1 MSKRG
6 TRKATM
12 RTWAINAYG
21 GPERMQLMELRVPE
35 PGPGDMLIRMA
46 GAEVG
51 DWDILVRDGSWPM
64 GRPFPLVLGLA
75 GSGTVAA
82 LGRGATGFDEDH
94 PVYAYSYPLYD
105 NGAWA
110 EFMLVPTSYAARAP
124 AALDLTR
131 AGGVPIVGLTAH
143 ETLTDILEVHRGD
156 VVLITAAA
164 GGVGHLAVQIASRL
178 GGRVVGTASRRN
190 AEFVRGL
197 GAETVIDYT
206 TEDLVEAIHS
216 RYPHGVNKALNGVEG
231 ETADQVVQVLRDGG
245 QMVDLT
251 GSATAG
257 RSGVRVIRDYVVR
270 ADGDRLATIT
280 QMIDDGH
287 LMVEIQQV
295 VPFDRAPAAL
305 ELVQSKHVRGKIV
318 LGIAS

>member
-1 MSKRG
+1 
-6 TRKATM
+6 
-12 RTWAINAYG
+12 
-21 GPERMQLMELRVPE
+21 
-35 PGPGDMLIRMA
+35 MA

-82 LGRGATGFDEDH
+82 LGRGATDFDEDD

-110 EFMLVPTSYAARAP
+110 EYMLVPTSYAARAP
-124 AALDLTR
+124 ASLDLTR

-190 AEFVRGL
+190 EAFVRGL
-197 GAETVIDYT
+197 GAEAVIDYRRRT
-206 TEDLVEAIHS
+206 SSRRSTPAIPRASTRRSTAS
-216 RYPHGVNKALNGVEG
+216 RVKRPTRSY
-231 ETADQVVQVLRDGG
+231 RCC
-245 QMVDLT
+245 
-251 GSATAG
+251 ATAV
-257 RSGVRVIRDYVVR
+257 RWSTSPARRPPSGPVSASSGITSS
-270 ADGDRLATIT
+270 GPMAT
-280 QMIDDGH
+280 D
-287 LMVEIQQV
+287 LR
-295 VPFDRAPAAL
+295 PSPA
-305 ELVQSKHVRGKIV
+305 
-318 LGIAS
+318 

>member
-12 RTWAINAYG
+12 RAWAINAYG
-21 GPERMQLMELRVPE
+21 GPERMQIMELPVPE
-35 PGPGDMLIRMA
+35 PGPDDVLIRMA

-143 ETLTDILEVHRGD
+143 ETLTDILEIHRGD

-178 GGRVVGTASRRN
+178 GGRVIATASRRN
-190 AEFVRGL
+190 VAFLRDL
-197 GAETVIDYT
+197 GPEAVIDYQS
-206 TEDLVEAIHS
+206 EDLREAIRS
-216 RYPHGVNKALNGVEG
+216 RYPSGVDKAVNGVEG
-231 ETADQVVQVLRDGG
+231 ETANQVVQALRDGG

-251 GSATAG
+251 GSATAE
-257 RSGVRVIRDYVVR
+257 RPDVRVIKDYVVR
-270 ADGDRLATIT
+270 ADGTRLASIAR
-280 QMIDDGH
+280 MIDGGH
-287 LMVEIQQV
+287 LRLEVQQV
-295 VPFDRAPAAL
+295 FPFERAPAAL
-305 ELVQSKHVRGKIV
+305 ELVQGKHVRGKVV
-318 LGIAS
+318 LEGA

>member
-21 GPERMQLMELRVPE
+21 GPERMQLMELPVPE

-75 GSGTVAA
+75 GSGTVTA

-94 PVYAYSYPLYD
+94 PVYAYSYPLYN

-164 GGVGHLAVQIASRL
+164 GGVGHLAVQIASSL

-197 GAETVIDYT
+197 GGRDRDRLHDARPRRGDPP
-206 TEDLVEAIHS
+206 AIPMASTRRSTAS
-216 RYPHGVNKALNGVEG
+216 RVKRPTRSY
-231 ETADQVVQVLRDGG
+231 RCC
-245 QMVDLT
+245 
-251 GSATAG
+251 ATAVRWLTSPARRPPG
-257 RSGVRVIRDYVVR
+257 GPVSASSG
-270 ADGDRLATIT
+270 IT
-280 QMIDDGH
+280 SSGPTGTDSRPSPG
-287 LMVEIQQV
+287 
-295 VPFDRAPAAL
+295 
-305 ELVQSKHVRGKIV
+305 
-318 LGIAS
+318 